1 MENRSYWKEEEEL
14 ILRDWADKSQI
25 YELFHAK
32 AHAMYKK
39 KNAGY
44 VIPVI
49 IISTLTGTANFAQSR
64 IPEGFQGAYT
74 MIIGGMNIIAAI
86 VTTVSQF
93 LKISELNEAHRVA
106 ALSWGKFYRNVR
118 TDLTKHPLDRP
129 DPHNTLKIAKEE
141 FNRLL
146 EISPLVPKTII
157 QEFNDKFQDNDEIS
171 KPEICDHIVPT
182 PVYQMTREERGV
194 MIQLIQNIAA
204 ENEAKEDEQ
213 LTKFKQNF
221 FKANNRNP
229 TDEEIADTFTKFK
242 DSDVWRG
249 HTLGG
254 TPPCPPLKWI

>member
-1 MENRSYWKEEEEL
+1 MESRAYWKEEEEL

-32 AHAMYKK
+32 GHAIYKK
-39 KNAGY
+39 KNAMY

-49 IISTLTGTANFAQSR
+49 IISTLTGTANFAQGR
-64 IPEGFQGAYT
+64 VPIEYQDQYVMAIGALS
-74 MIIGGMNIIAAI
+74 IIAAI
-86 VTTVSQF
+86 VTTISQF

-118 TDLTKHPLDRP
+118 TDLSKHPLDRP
-129 DPHNTLKIAKEE
+129 DPQHTLKLAKEE

-146 EISPLVPKTII
+146 EISPLVPKKII
-157 QEFNDKFQDNDEIS
+157 VQFNDRFQDNDEIS

-182 PVYQMTREERGV
+182 PVYQMTKDERDA
-194 MIQLIQNIAA
+194 MIKIIQKIAD
-204 ENEAKEDEQ
+204 ENKEKEDEQ

-229 TDEEIADTFTKFK
+229 TEEEIQETFAGLK
-242 DSDVWRG
+242 DSVV
-249 HTLGG
+249 
-254 TPPCPPLKWI
+254 